1 MNVVNDNLTTLF
13 PRSAILYFLTIF
25 KESFKYRCEGR
36 HKPIKSYTKNTSN
49 RIDICYSIGKKEQ
62 YHFAQRLLFSRGL
75 EDSIIA
81 KISDIASIK
90 SKVKNNYLQRR
101 HCENTVFH

>member
-1 MNVVNDNLTTLF
+1 MNDNLTTLF
-13 PRSAILYFLTIF
+13 LRSVILFFLAIF
-25 KESFKYRCEGR
+25 RCEGR

-75 EDSIIA
+75 EDSMIA

-90 SKVKNNYLQRR
+90 SKVRKFFLQFT
-101 HCENTVFH
+101 HSENTFNN